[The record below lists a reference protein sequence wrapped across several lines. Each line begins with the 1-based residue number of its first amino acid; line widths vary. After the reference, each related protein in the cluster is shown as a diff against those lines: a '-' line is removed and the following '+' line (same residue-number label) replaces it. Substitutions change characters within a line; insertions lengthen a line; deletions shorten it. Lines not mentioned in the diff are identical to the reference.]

1 MSEAWSLPE
10 VELVVADYFA
20 MLWKELAG
28 LPIDKT
34 AHRKALQPRLNG
46 RSHGSIE
53 FKHQNI
59 SAVLINFDQPY
70 VNGYKPRQ
78 NYQALLEQVVLEYLE
93 SDRTLVEAATR
104 SPILNPTPQPVPTF
118 DDVRA
123 LMEEPPEPGPQR
135 AAREQGP
142 ARPRLGVDFVQRDA
156 RNRELG
162 RNGEEWALELE
173 RRRLHDVDKRPDLS
187 KRVEWVATTRGD
199 GLGYDIES
207 FNRDGSAR
215 VIEVKTT
222 GLGKHFPFY
231 VSANE
236 LRVSQQ
242 RPRDYHLYRVF
253 NFASAPR
260 MYPLTGALDQVCRL
274 EPQSF
279 VARVG

>member
-1 MSEAWSLPE
+1 
-10 VELVVADYFA
+10 V
-20 MLWKELAG
+20 
-28 LPIDKT
+28 
-34 AHRKALQPRLNG
+34 G
-46 RSHGSIE
+46 RTCAETG
-53 FKHQNI
+53 
-59 SAVLINFDQPY
+59 A
-70 VNGYKPRQ
+70 
-78 NYQALLEQVVLEYLE
+78 AE
-93 SDRTLVEAATR
+93 S
-104 SPILNPTPQPVPTF
+104 
-118 DDVRA
+118 
-123 LMEEPPEPGPQR
+123 
-135 AAREQGP
+135 
-142 ARPRLGVDFVQRDA
+142 LGVDFVQRDA

-162 RNGEEWALELE
+162 RNGEEWAHELE
-173 RRRLHDVDKRPDLS
+173 RRRLHDVDKRPDLA

>member
-1 MSEAWSLPE
+1 MSESWSLPE

-104 SPILNPTPQPVPTF
+104 STILNPTSQPVPAF

-162 RNGEEWALELE
+162 RNGEEWGG
-173 RRRLHDVDKRPDLS
+173 
-187 KRVEWVATTRGD
+187 VEWVAATRGD

>member
-1 MSEAWSLPE
+1 
-10 VELVVADYFA
+10 

-46 RSHGSIE
+46 RSHGAIE

-187 KRVEWVATTRGD
+187 KRVEWVAATRGD

-253 NFASAPR
+253 NFASTPR